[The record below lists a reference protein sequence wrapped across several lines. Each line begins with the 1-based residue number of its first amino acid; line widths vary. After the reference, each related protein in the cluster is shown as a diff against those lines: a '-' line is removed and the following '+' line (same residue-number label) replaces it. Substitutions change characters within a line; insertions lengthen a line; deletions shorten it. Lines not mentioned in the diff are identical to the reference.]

1 VSGGAPKG
9 GAAAK
14 TMPRPPRKPAKIL
27 AAGTAHK
34 PPNNLA
40 AKSASNPASNTVG
53 NSAVTKAGLHPR
65 NRHRTRYDFAR
76 LVAGSS
82 ELARFVA
89 PNAYGDATID
99 FADPRAVKALNRAI
113 LLCDYGVAGWDIPS
127 GYLCPPIPGRADY
140 LHYLA
145 DLLAEAGGGV
155 LPPGEAVRVLDVGTG
170 ANCIYPLLGRRE
182 YGWTFVG
189 SDIDARALASA
200 QRILDA
206 NPALGAGIE
215 LRRQS
220 DPEALFGGVLRAGEY
235 FDLTMCN
242 PPFHASLAEAQAGS
256 RRKWR
261 NLGKAAGNER
271 GGAAARLNFGGQ
283 GAELCCPGG
292 EAAFVQRMI
301 EESRRYADRCLWF
314 TTLLSK
320 AASLPQVRAA
330 LGRSSVQASRT
341 IAMAQGQKQSRIV
354 AWTFLDPAA
363 RAAWRARRTAAA

>member
-1 VSGGAPKG
+1 MSGRAPKG
-9 GAAAK
+9 GAAGGKAAK
-14 TMPRPPRKPAKIL
+14 RAAKPASKPARKL
-27 AAGTAHK
+27 ADG
-34 PPNNLA
+34 A
-40 AKSASNPASNTVG
+40 ADGAANKSVTKSARAPA
-53 NSAVTKAGLHPR
+53 ATKAGLHPR
-65 NRHRTRYDFAR
+65 NRHRTRYDFVR
-76 LVAGSS
+76 LVAGSP

-89 PNAYGDATID
+89 PNAYGDASID
-99 FADPRAVKALNRAI
+99 FADPQAVKALNRAI
-113 LLCDYGVAGWDIPS
+113 LLCDYGVAGWDIPP

-140 LHYLA
+140 LHHLA
-145 DLLAEAGGGV
+145 DLLAEAGGA
-155 LPPGEAVRVLDVGTG
+155 PPSGEAVRVLDVGTG

-182 YGWTFVG
+182 YGWSFVG

-206 NPALGAGIE
+206 NPALAAGIE
-215 LRRQS
+215 LRRQA

-242 PPFHASLAEAQAGS
+242 PPFHASLAEAQAGT

-261 NLGKAAGNER
+261 NLGKAGGNER

-301 EESRRYADRCLWF
+301 DESRRYADRCLWF

-320 AASLPQVRAA
+320 AASLPEVRAA
-330 LGRSSVQASRT
+330 LGRAGVHASRA

-354 AWTFLDPAA
+354 AWTFFDTAGRTA
-363 RAAWRARRTAAA
+363 WGVRRRAAAG